1 MTNIDVA
8 RLGKKHRKNKKKVR
22 SILSKSHTKKAKNTQ
37 KQTGIIA
44 VLDTSGRKILHSV
57 L

>member
-22 SILSKSHTKKAKNTQ
+22 SILSKSHKKAKNTQ

-44 VLDTSGRKILHSV
+44 VLDTSGRKILHCV